1 MSDGDLVAHETW
13 PPEAVE
19 VVARA
24 AESMRTLRT
33 RVSQLEG
40 ALESRVVIEQAKGV
54 LAERMGLE
62 LDEAFELLRYAAR
75 SNRIKLHALAEAV
88 VSARTTPPE
97 LQRARVRLRQ
107 GAVA

>member
-54 LAERMGLE
+54 LAERHGLTM
-62 LDEAFELLRYAAR
+62 DEAFQLLRRVAR
-75 SNRIKLHALAEAV
+75 SNQLRLRDLAADVAASRETLDAVRRALAEDV
-88 VSARTTPPE
+88 TR
-97 LQRARVRLRQ
+97 
-107 GAVA
+107 